1 MYNIHD
7 PDDITYVKKSI
18 CSFLFERARPSIRAL
33 QNRKSSWCFR
43 GIWYPDAEVE
53 PLSKWPFTL
62 VRLMNCH
69 ENTWSKGPPLWNP
82 AKYRKVLI
90 LHVVYASGTGDS
102 LISTFLHVS
111 SRKQNSCFWL
121 WTGIPQSEHQW
132 TFLVALGAIETPT
145 ISCTYC
151 IQNYQVYT
159 WYRCVIHVDAEPP
172 NPQKTPWDS
181 SIMISICKLTWHVK
195 LRPLLKKK
203 TPTRNLSTED
213 STRQLFYM
221 STVMPFFLIFS
232 TIGYVP
238 LGVLSWTRR
247 VWWGELKC
255 CQICYRSWDCCN
267 FVHIFSVFFSLMM
280 MLRGWYLL
288 HEKLLTERS
297 LVTFWL
303 NKQLQN
309 VIGLVTWLTSFQ
321 SLVWLQPR
329 SHYERPIHQLENI
342 AGFIFNWMEAWKKI
356 VEFEW
361 KHGHFM
367 DDGDWWFLP
376 RHVWDGNDPFLTNEV
391 STGWFQP
398 PSCTWSTGF
407 HRFWGHKSSELKP
420 AGRPLPRSSYLVW

>member
-90 LHVVYASGTGDS
+90 VHVVYASGTGDS

-159 WYRCVIHVDAEPP
+159 WYRCVIHVDTEPP

-203 TPTRNLSTED
+203 KPPTRNLYQPRTLPD
-213 STRQLFYM
+213 SSFTCPQWCH
-221 STVMPFFLIFS
+221 S
-232 TIGYVP
+232 
-238 LGVLSWTRR
+238 SW
-247 VWWGELKC
+247 
-255 CQICYRSWDCCN
+255 
-267 FVHIFSVFFSLMM
+267 FSV
-280 MLRGWYLL
+280 LL
-288 HEKLLTERS
+288 AMYH
-297 LVTFWL
+297 
-303 NKQLQN
+303 
-309 VIGLVTWLTSFQ
+309 
-321 SLVWLQPR
+321 
-329 SHYERPIHQLENI
+329 
-342 AGFIFNWMEAWKKI
+342 
-356 VEFEW
+356 
-361 KHGHFM
+361 
-367 DDGDWWFLP
+367 
-376 RHVWDGNDPFLTNEV
+376 
-391 STGWFQP
+391 
-398 PSCTWSTGF
+398 
-407 HRFWGHKSSELKP
+407 
-420 AGRPLPRSSYLVW
+420 